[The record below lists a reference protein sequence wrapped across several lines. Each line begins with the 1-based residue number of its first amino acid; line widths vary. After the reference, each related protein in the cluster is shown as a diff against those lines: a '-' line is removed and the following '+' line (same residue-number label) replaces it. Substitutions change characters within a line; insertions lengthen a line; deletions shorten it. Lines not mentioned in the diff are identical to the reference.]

1 MPIFSH
7 PLRPYHDNHNILK
20 ILCLVAAAF
29 LVFVALIAAVVFFRA
44 IL

>member
-7 PLRPYHDNHNILK
+7 PLRPYHDNHAFVK
-20 ILCLVAAAF
+20 VVCLMAAAF
-29 LVFVALIAAVVFFRA
+29 LAFVTLIVVVVFFRA